1 MANTT
6 HAKTSLRIA
15 ADYMKTK
22 PLPVKGNPSSIEE
35 ETNSDEATNRDGG
48 GLGNHDG
55 QDSSNP
61 HFPSMKGQPN
71 SQLGFLFRVPIEEDP
86 PSKP

>member
-1 MANTT
+1 
-6 HAKTSLRIA
+6 
-15 ADYMKTK
+15 MKTK

-35 ETNSDEATNRDGG
+35 ETNSDEATNKDGG
-48 GLGNHDG
+48 RLGNHDG

-61 HFPSMKGQPN
+61 PIFTTKIQPN
-71 SQLGFLFRVPIEEDP
+71 SQLGFIFGTPIEEEP